1 MQMVSSCFTSS
12 DACTDKYTH
21 LVAFVMRHRGSVFR
35 GLVHA
40 MAFDGLQVVSMLRQ
54 GGVVAQ
60 MWTYPNGHM
69 QCTAMCAMKVAN
81 VTTSC

>member
-1 MQMVSSCFTSS
+1 MQLVSSCFS
-12 DACTDKYTH
+12 DACTDTY
-21 LVAFVMRHRGSVFR
+21 VSAAFAMCHRGSVFR

-54 GGVVAQ
+54 GGVAAQ